1 MRKDIECCYGR
12 VKGRFR
18 LFKAGILY
26 KTRDSIDNPWFT
38 ACILHN
44 MLHHY
49 DKLDVMTEATGWQGS
64 AGPLGGGRAR
74 CRHGG
79 RQRQRETIPRVRRVS
94 REARHPLLCSMDQE
108 GGCVVSEGS
117 GMRGV
122 DSLQITFC
130 LFSVLLSLSS
140 S

>member
-44 MLHHY
+44 MLHHC
-49 DKLDVMTEATGWQGS
+49 DKLDVMTEATGWRGS
-64 AGPLGGGRAR
+64 AGPLGGGEPDVGTGDHNDSEKPSPGFEEFRAKLVT
-74 CRHGG
+74 H
-79 RQRQRETIPRVRRVS
+79 
-94 REARHPLLCSMDQE
+94 
-108 GGCVVSEGS
+108 
-117 GMRGV
+117 
-122 DSLQITFC
+122 
-130 LFSVLLSLSS
+130 FSVAWTRQEVVWFQRAAV
-140 S
+140 